1 MVRNVLIVDDEPLAR
16 ERIAELVRAVAPEAR
31 IFEAGNGGA
40 AVEAISAHSPD
51 IVLLDVQMPG
61 HDGFEVVKLIG
72 AEQMP
77 LTIFVTAFDQHAM
90 RAFDVAAVDYLL
102 KPFDDDR
109 FRAAWTRAAARHTMQ
124 QVVAESRHLAALLGA
139 LDGGGAPG
147 ASDAGTDRVARR
159 FADRVVVKKDDR
171 TTLVKLADVRW
182 IESKGNY
189 VVLHTERADHVLR
202 ETFASLESRLD
213 PDLFVRIHRRTIV
226 AIDAIKEVQPWFGG
240 DQVMILHDGRQLR
253 VSRTFRERVTQRLAG
268 EG

>member
-1 MVRNVLIVDDEPLAR
+1 MIRRVLIVDDEPLAR
-16 ERIAELVRAVAPEAR
+16 ERVAELLRVVSPLAD
-31 IFEAGNGGA
+31 IFEAGNGDA
-40 AVEAISAHSPD
+40 AVDMIAARAPE

-61 HDGFEVVKLIG
+61 RDGFEVVRTIG
-72 AEQMP
+72 AERMP

-109 FRAAWTRAAARHTMQ
+109 FRAAWERAAARHAMQ
-124 QVVAESRHLAALLGA
+124 EVVAESRHLAALLGA
-139 LDGGGAPG
+139 MESPDVP
-147 ASDAGTDRVARR
+147 DAGATRAEKR
-159 FADRVVVKKDDR
+159 FADRVVVKKDER

-189 VVLHTERADHVLR
+189 VVLHTERAEHVLR
-202 ETFASLESRLD
+202 ETLASLESRLD
-213 PDLFVRIHRRTIV
+213 PKLFVRIHRRTIV

-240 DQVMILHDGRQLR
+240 DQVMILHDARQLR
-253 VSRTFRERVTQRLAG
+253 VSRTFRQRVTLRLAG